1 MGQVKPFA
9 CSACGYSG
17 EATVGGTM
25 SGFRTND
32 PFPAICGY
40 SKEVVPVNM
49 AKQPHKCAE
58 CGGSNF
64 KLYGDE
70 TRSAASEAEVL
81 AEWQR
86 HEPDASGPFHALSKA
101 LFGAEGAAE
110 HTRLFWD
117 EGAHICPACG
127 KHELRFSG
135 PSLMFD

>member
-1 MGQVKPFA
+1 MGQVNPFA

-25 SGFRTND
+25 ARFRTNN
-32 PFPAICGY
+32 PFPAICRC
-40 SKEVVPVNM
+40 SKEVVSVNL

-70 TRSAASEAEVL
+70 TRSAASEAL
-81 AEWQR
+81 AERRR
-86 HEPDASGPFHALSKA
+86 HEPEASGLFHAMSKK
-101 LFGAEGAAE
+101 LLGVEGTAE
-110 HTRLFWD
+110 HTRLLWS

-127 KHELRFSG
+127 KHELRFSS

>member
-1 MGQVKPFA
+1 MGQVQSFA

-25 SGFRTND
+25 AGFRTND
-32 PFPAICGY
+32 PFPAICRC
-40 SKEVVPVNM
+40 SKEVVSVNM

-70 TRSAASEAEVL
+70 TRSASSEAEVL
-81 AEWQR
+81 TERRR
-86 HEPDASGPFHALSKA
+86 HEPESFR
-101 LFGAEGAAE
+101 AEGAAE
-110 HTRLFWD
+110 HRKLFWD

-127 KHELRFSG
+127 KHGLRFSS